1 MLECKS
7 TLSVNTSLL
16 LQVSCF
22 MYDFRICT
30 LKPQKGMVHFRH
42 VCTSGNIRIGRIG
55 RGDIV
60 LRAHWTMKLQVGDQ
74 LMSDL
79 NLSIIY
85 VLKCT
90 LAGKISEF

>member
-1 MLECKS
+1 MFMLECKS

-42 VCTSGNIRIGRIG
+42 VCTSGNIHIC

-60 LRAHWTMKLQVGDQ
+60 LCAHWTMKLQVGDQ

-79 NLSIIY
+79 NLSITY

-90 LAGKISEF
+90 LAGKTSEF